1 MTEIKLQLDDPAE
14 FARYA
19 RAHASQIPGA
29 WRGRA
34 DQYLSI
40 AEQIEEQVKPAALEP
55 IAFGSAVL
63 AFVCGNDPMQWV
75 RTSPPEYSQ
84 WTNRDGYTVPWQ
96 KLCEVEVL
104 RVGIGEAS
112 GEDYRDGFSEAKFAM
127 GQQLRNLRAEALT
140 AERQNAYDKAIAV
153 VKEIS

>member
-40 AEQIEEQVKPAALEP
+40 AEQIEEQVKPAIEEP
-55 IAFGSAVL
+55 TEFGSIVRAGRCIDVAV
-63 AFVCGNDPMQWV
+63 W
-75 RTSPPEYSQ
+75 R
-84 WTNRDGYTVPWQ
+84 R
-96 KLCEVEVL
+96 
-104 RVGIGEAS
+104 
-112 GEDYRDGFSEAKFAM
+112 
-127 GQQLRNLRAEALT
+127 
-140 AERQNAYDKAIAV
+140 
-153 VKEIS
+153 